1 MSAFTIIND
10 ITAEIRR
17 RVFES
22 LNTAPGVT
30 LNFTDET
37 TNIVLTPPQET
48 PEAGARLSLYLYH
61 VGINNALRNQ
71 RKLPQPGRNDEL
83 RLPPLPLELRYL
95 ATPMEDE
102 ENNQYIIGRL
112 LQFIYDQPH
121 ITTINDAPI
130 GDSFGGG
137 SRTLRITPD
146 LMSVE
151 QLSQLWNAFSQ
162 PFRLSIAFQVD
173 VVAVDS
179 ARAPTIAPRVV
190 DVLPV
195 AGRKERGL

>member
-10 ITAEIRR
+10 VTSELRHR
-17 RVFES
+17 LFQS
-22 LNTAPGVT
+22 LNSAPGVT

-37 TNIVLTPPQET
+37 TNIVLTPPQES
-48 PEAGARLSLYLYH
+48 PDVGARLSLYLYH
-61 VGINNALRNQ
+61 VGVNGSLRNQ
-71 RKLPQPGRNDEL
+71 RKLPQPGHTDEL
-83 RLPPLPLELRYL
+83 RLPPLPLELHYL
-95 ATPMEDE
+95 ATPMDDE

-112 LQFIYDQPH
+112 LQFIYDEPSLAVLNNQ
-121 ITTINDAPI
+121 PI

-146 LMSVE
+146 LMNVE
-151 QLSQLWNAFSQ
+151 QLSQLWNAFNQ

-179 ARAPTIAPRVV
+179 AKVPMLAPRVV
-190 DVLPV
+190 DVLSV
-195 AGRKERGL
+195 AGSRERNT